1 MTLLYIIGIIYFIT
15 TLILSIIVTIGKSWD
30 KEDSVVFV
38 FAPLLNTIFLC
49 IGIFY
54 VIPTNIM
61 KEHKK
66 KIKEKEKH
74 KHDTR
79 WKIMN
84 TVIK

>member
-1 MTLLYIIGIIYFIT
+1 MTLLYIIGIIYFTT
-15 TLILSIIVTIGKSWD
+15 TLIMSIIVTIEKNWNEEG
-30 KEDSVVFV
+30 SVLFV
-38 FAPLLNTIFLC
+38 SAPLLNTIVLC

-54 VIPTNIM
+54 VIPRDII
-61 KEHKK
+61 KEHKE
-66 KIKEKEKH
+66 KIMEKH

>member
-1 MTLLYIIGIIYFIT
+1 MTLLYIIGIIYFT
-15 TLILSIIVTIGKSWD
+15 TTFVMSIIVTIERNWD
-30 KEDSVVFV
+30 EEGSVTFV
-38 FAPLLNTIFLC
+38 FTPLLNTITLC

-54 VIPTNIM
+54 VVPTDII

-66 KIKEKEKH
+66 KIMKKH